1 MIRRPPGST
10 RTYTLFP
17 YTTLF
22 RSATVTTRPLPPLG
36 LAVAFALLSGTV
48 LALRLPTIPS
58 SWLVVPV
65 LALGMVA
72 WLRGRVALRVL
83 GVVAVGLAWALIQAQ
98 AAMSVRLPSSLQGR
112 DLPVTG
118 RVIDLPERRGDGA
131 RLLLRID
138 AGEEAALEIICHL
151 LRMYT

>member
-1 MIRRPPGST
+1 MP
-10 RTYTLFP
+10 
-17 YTTLF
+17 
-22 RSATVTTRPLPPLG
+22 A
-36 LAVAFALLSGTV
+36 
-48 LALRLPTIPS
+48 

-112 DLPVTG
+112 DLHVPG

-131 RLLLRID
+131 RLMPRFD
-138 AGEEAALEIICHL
+138 AGEAARSEERRVGQAGVSTCRSRWSPAH
-151 LRMYT
+151 